1 MSGLRFKTPVRQ
13 EYTDKTTHKINFIPD
28 KIFFISPV
36 SHKKQKNLHYLFY
49 DCSLYHVC
57 TNGLEQ
63 ITLLKDE
70 EDYKTA
76 WNYLALSAWRT
87 EVQIVVFTIMSN
99 HIHEIIA
106 CYFSSSRNDNAIY
119 AASLTF
125 SQKRKML
132 KTGLDLSGCP
142 FQISEDGLIT
152 LDSFIRYD
160 IVERA
165 YRHSGKSF
173 LYYLG
178 CCNDAKM
185 EYELTCQ
192 PLMRI
197 NDNDMQET
205 VTKYVAHRFRDK
217 SISELTSAEKCT
229 ILKPLFFN
237 NKTSIPQQTHTV
249 GVFAAHYEPSPTVC
263 GAPRHITSHGGTGKS
278 PLCDYQ
284 NGKKSGRTKTI
295 TTPIRIW
302 RGRPTLT

>member
-1 MSGLRFKTPVRQ
+1 MEEEDIRHL
-13 EYTDKTTHKINFIPD
+13 
-28 KIFFISPV
+28 
-36 SHKKQKNLHYLFY
+36 Y
-49 DCSLYHVC
+49 DGSLYHVC

-106 CYFSSSRNDNAIY
+106 CRDASQADKTIKLFKKMLSIYLKKKYGLTKPLHRTSDCIAYILRNAVCARICVKPEEYRWTSYACYFSSSRNDNAIS

-132 KTGLDLSGCP
+132 KTGLDLNRCP

-192 PLMRI
+192 PLMHI

-237 NKTSIPQQTHTV
+237 NKTSIPQLSRIL
-249 GVFAAHYEPSPTVC
+249 GM
-263 GAPRHITSHGGTGKS
+263 PRE
-278 PLCDYQ
+278 L
-284 NGKKSGRTKTI
+284 
-295 TTPIRIW
+295 IRRILS
-302 RGRPTLT
+302 T

>member
-1 MSGLRFKTPVRQ
+1 
-13 EYTDKTTHKINFIPD
+13 
-28 KIFFISPV
+28 
-36 SHKKQKNLHYLFY
+36 
-49 DCSLYHVC
+49 
-57 TNGLEQ
+57 
-63 ITLLKDE
+63 
-70 EDYKTA
+70 
-76 WNYLALSAWRT
+76 
-87 EVQIVVFTIMSN
+87 
-99 HIHEIIA
+99 
-106 CYFSSSRNDNAIY
+106 
-119 AASLTF
+119 
-125 SQKRKML
+125 ML
-132 KTGLDLSGCP
+132 KT
-142 FQISEDGLIT
+142 GLIT

-217 SISELTSAEKCT
+217 SISELTSAEKCS

-249 GVFAAHYEPSPTVC
+249 GVFATHYEPSPTVC

>member
-1 MSGLRFKTPVRQ
+1 MKPE
-13 EYTDKTTHKINFIPD
+13 EYRWT
-28 KIFFISPV
+28 S
-36 SHKKQKNLHYLFY
+36 Y
-49 DCSLYHVC
+49 
-57 TNGLEQ
+57 
-63 ITLLKDE
+63 
-70 EDYKTA
+70 
-76 WNYLALSAWRT
+76 
-87 EVQIVVFTIMSN
+87 
-99 HIHEIIA
+99 A
-106 CYFSSSRNDNAIY
+106 CYFSSSRNDNATS

-132 KTGLDLSGCP
+132 KT
-142 FQISEDGLIT
+142 GLIT

-237 NKTSIPQQTHTV
+237 NKTSIPQLSRIL
-249 GVFAAHYEPSPTVC
+249 GM
-263 GAPRHITSHGGTGKS
+263 PRE
-278 PLCDYQ
+278 L
-284 NGKKSGRTKTI
+284 
-295 TTPIRIW
+295 IRRILS
-302 RGRPTLT
+302 T

>member
-1 MSGLRFKTPVRQ
+1 MKPE
-13 EYTDKTTHKINFIPD
+13 EYRWT
-28 KIFFISPV
+28 S
-36 SHKKQKNLHYLFY
+36 Y
-49 DCSLYHVC
+49 
-57 TNGLEQ
+57 
-63 ITLLKDE
+63 
-70 EDYKTA
+70 
-76 WNYLALSAWRT
+76 
-87 EVQIVVFTIMSN
+87 
-99 HIHEIIA
+99 A
-106 CYFSSSRNDNAIY
+106 CYFSSSRNDNAIS

-142 FQISEDGLIT
+142 FQISEDGLIN

-217 SISELTSAEKCT
+217 SISELTSAEKCS

-237 NKTSIPQQTHTV
+237 NKTSIPQLSRIL
-249 GVFAAHYEPSPTVC
+249 GM
-263 GAPRHITSHGGTGKS
+263 PRE
-278 PLCDYQ
+278 L
-284 NGKKSGRTKTI
+284 
-295 TTPIRIW
+295 IRRILS
-302 RGRPTLT
+302 T